1 MTSVKIC
8 HDSLPRVFLLYPTDK
23 LKELKQLLDDGIVD
37 EDEFNKLKDEIING

>member
-1 MTSVKIC
+1 MQKFANVENNASESKI
-8 HDSLPRVFLLYPTDK
+8 DK